1 MYNHTPVS
9 VTVRAELRQW
19 GEPLRVL
26 SPATEE
32 FVSSVGNVGTYYKGK
47 TEGQGKG
54 DKEVP
59 WYREAA
65 DGVISDNGH
74 KALMPVITPR
84 LTGHNARRWSGIIG
98 ARWRKNEG

>member
-65 DGVISDNGH
+65 DGVIRHLARD
-74 KALMPVITPR
+74 MPTVEMCAIPKI
-84 LTGHNARRWSGIIG
+84 ARCS
-98 ARWRKNEG
+98 